1 MPSSLDGAMDRMD
14 LNQLNQDLEM
24 KSYSTYFWRIGDGNV
39 WETGNLVSFYCLFWE
54 KKTEKCYKYFNIT
67 SGLKLLSIGLK

>member
-14 LNQLNQDLEM
+14 LNQDLEM

-39 WETGNLVSFYCLFWE
+39 WETGTLVSFYIF
-54 KKTEKCYKYFNIT
+54 
-67 SGLKLLSIGLK
+67 LLSFLGKKRKSVISTSILQVG

>member
-14 LNQLNQDLEM
+14 PNQLNQDLEK

-39 WETGNLVSFYCLFWE
+39 WETGNLVSFYCLVWE
-54 KKTEKCYKYFNIT
+54 KKRKSVIST
-67 SGLKLLSIGLK
+67 SILQVG